1 VKLLVIDDDRSVRQ
15 LLRTALV
22 AAGYDVLTA
31 ADGEEGLALTRIAR
45 PALVLTDI
53 LMPRMDGFQY
63 LNVIR
68 SDRDFDA
75 LPVVFYT
82 GNYLD
87 QEDELLARRL
97 GVSRFLIKPMS
108 PAEIVAVIRDVL
120 EHPAVSPQ
128 ADPPVTLGDPDLQA
142 LYSESLVAKLKHK
155 VVENEEARRTLEHI
169 MEGIGD
175 GIMVI
180 DHEYTIIQTNSV
192 MASMYGLDKSAV
204 VGRKCYELARHQQA
218 PCEDPS
224 IICPHRAIFEHGA
237 PSARAIHTYFNAA
250 GDKHQI
256 EIIATPLKD
265 DTGLVFAIVETCREV
280 VDVSRE
286 DELVKLVKQLSEAQA
301 HLTLMATTDE
311 LTGLKNR
318 RHIRERLAEEIQ
330 RSKRTGDHL
339 GLIMLDID
347 HFKLINDSH
356 GHLFGDVVLKVVAS
370 RIRTS
375 LRMND
380 YVGRV
385 GGEEFLVICLDS
397 SLADALH
404 VAEKIRRGICELPM
418 GDGIRE
424 VMVAVSAGVTTIQDN
439 DHDYVDAVRRADVA
453 LYRAKEAGRNRVV
466 AA

>member
-108 PAEIVAVIRDVL
+108 PAEVVAVIRDVL
-120 EHPAVSPQ
+120 EHPAASLPT
-128 ADPPVTLGDPDLQA
+128 DPPVTLRDPAMQA
-142 LYSESLVAKLKHK
+142 LYSERLVSKLKHK
-155 VVENEEARRTLEHI
+155 IVENEEARRTLENI
-169 MEGIGD
+169 MEGLAD
-175 GIMVI
+175 GVMVI
-180 DHEYTIIQTNSV
+180 DHEYTIIQVNSV
-192 MASMYGLDKSAV
+192 MAASLALEKSAV
-204 VGRKCYELARHQQA
+204 IGRKCYEVTHHQSE
-218 PCEDPS
+218 PCEDAD
-224 IICPHRAIFEHGA
+224 ILCPHRAIFGRDW
-237 PSARAIHTYFNAA
+237 PSVRTIHTHVNAN
-250 GDKHQI
+250 GEEGQT
-256 EIIATPLKD
+256 EISATPLKD
-265 DTGLVFAIVETCREV
+265 DAGRVIAIVQTCRDV
-280 VDVSRE
+280 VDKSRE
-286 DELVKLVKQLSEAQA
+286 DELVKLVKQLSAAQA

-347 HFKLINDSH
+347 HFKQINDSH

-385 GGEEFLVICLDS
+385 GGEEFLIICLDS

-418 GDGIRE
+418 GDGIKE
-424 VMVAVSAGVTTIQDN
+424 VMVAVSAGVTTIQEN
-439 DHDYVDAVRRADVA
+439 DHDYVDAVRRADAA